1 MAVAL
6 ANRDPQ
12 IAPCSPPL
20 VGRRKLRS
28 NLVMWLFVL
37 AMRCAVAQTVAVTTY
52 HVDNYRTG
60 WNKTETRLT
69 PTAVS
74 GSTFGILRTVPLD
87 QRVDAQPLVVPGVN
101 VTAGKYQGRHNVVY
115 VVTANTTV
123 YMIDADNGTILLST
137 NFGHPAPKPPGC
149 NSGKLGV
156 GITSTPVIDRAS
168 GTLYLMA
175 YTNDTS
181 GPTYRVHALDVGNLT
196 DKVTPQ
202 IVSASHTLVNGKTF
216 TFNANY
222 QRQRPGLLLVN
233 GNVYAGF
240 GSFCDLNANLSRGW
254 VLGWN
259 AATLT
264 PLVSN
269 QLVDTQVG
277 TTKTV
282 FLSSIWMSGYALAA
296 DSAGNVLFATGN
308 SEAGTYDGE
317 TNLQESAVKLSPDL
331 SSVVDLFTPSDQHGL
346 DLADIDFGSGG
357 VMVLPDQGGNIPHL
371 AVAAGKEGTMFLMNE
386 DNLGGYSAFKDNV
399 LGSYWVGHCWCGQSY
414 FVDSDHVPR
423 VVSSGGNVVRLWK
436 LTTNPSPVLTS
447 AGISNPILTGQ
458 DPGFFTTISSNG
470 MATPV
475 IWALSKDHV
484 NNIYL
489 YAYDPDTQVKGI
501 IKQIY
506 QNIVGS
512 WPIPSANA
520 NLVPVVANGK
530 VYVASYQEL
539 TILGL
544 KHVAPS
550 HP

>member
-115 VVTANTTV
+115 VVTANNTV

-222 QRQRPGLLLVN
+222 QRQRPGL
-233 GNVYAGF
+233 
-240 GSFCDLNANLSRGW
+240 
-254 VLGWN
+254 
-259 AATLT
+259 
-264 PLVSN
+264 
-269 QLVDTQVG
+269 
-277 TTKTV
+277 
-282 FLSSIWMSGYALAA
+282 
-296 DSAGNVLFATGN
+296 
-308 SEAGTYDGE
+308 
-317 TNLQESAVKLSPDL
+317 
-331 SSVVDLFTPSDQHGL
+331 
-346 DLADIDFGSGG
+346 
-357 VMVLPDQGGNIPHL
+357 
-371 AVAAGKEGTMFLMNE
+371 
-386 DNLGGYSAFKDNV
+386 
-399 LGSYWVGHCWCGQSY
+399 
-414 FVDSDHVPR
+414 
-423 VVSSGGNVVRLWK
+423 
-436 LTTNPSPVLTS
+436 
-447 AGISNPILTGQ
+447 
-458 DPGFFTTISSNG
+458 
-470 MATPV
+470 
-475 IWALSKDHV
+475 
-484 NNIYL
+484 
-489 YAYDPDTQVKGI
+489 
-501 IKQIY
+501 
-506 QNIVGS
+506 
-512 WPIPSANA
+512 
-520 NLVPVVANGK
+520 
-530 VYVASYQEL
+530 
-539 TILGL
+539 
-544 KHVAPS
+544 
-550 HP
+550 